1 MFGICDYCWVSLS
14 HRKKDNFFLGGQMG
28 QSHLSVNV
36 LNPSV
41 NANDVKQDYDS
52 LCVLN
57 IQMVQNKISVIVL
70 PFTSFYSVITT
81 FL

>member
-1 MFGICDYCWVSLS
+1 
-14 HRKKDNFFLGGQMG
+14 MG

-70 PFTSFYSVITT
+70 PFTSFYFVITT

>member
-1 MFGICDYCWVSLS
+1 MTAVEFLLVIE
-14 HRKKDNFFLGGQMG
+14 KKDNFLLGGQMG
-28 QSHLSVNV
+28 QSHLSVLQTTNV
-36 LNPSV
+36 LHPSV
-41 NANDVKQDYDS
+41 NANDVKLDYDS